1 VADFGEAGRSREM
14 TALLVSLPKKIIV
27 AVDGSEP
34 SMKAVSYAAQLAKL
48 SGSKLMMLN
57 VILLPAFA
65 SPKTL
70 EGLRRDL
77 STKASQILEKSKSVA
92 EALNMDSE
100 SKIVETDHSVVE
112 TIVELS
118 ESEKADLIVLG
129 SRGITM
135 GKLMLGSI
143 AAGTANLAHRPV
155 LVVR

>member
-1 VADFGEAGRSREM
+1 MSI
-14 TALLVSLPKKIIV
+14 SLPKKILV

-34 SMKAVSYAAQLAKL
+34 SMKAVSYAAQLARL
-48 SGSKLMMLN
+48 SGSKLIILT

-70 EGLRRDL
+70 ESLRTDP

-92 EALNMDSE
+92 KTNNMESE
-100 SKIVETDHSVVE
+100 SKILETDRSVVE
-112 TIVELS
+112 KIVES
-118 ESEKADLIVLG
+118 SDAEQADLIVLG

-143 AAGTANLAHRPV
+143 AAGTANLARRPV

>member
-1 VADFGEAGRSREM
+1 MVDPCQTQRARGVTTMS
-14 TALLVSLPKKIIV
+14 VSLPKKILV
-27 AVDGSEP
+27 AVEGSEP

-48 SGSKLMMLN
+48 SGSRLMIVN
-57 VILLPAFA
+57 VILLPSAA

-77 STKASQILEKSKSVA
+77 STKASGVLEKSRSVA
-92 EALNMDSE
+92 KTNNIESE
-100 SKIVETDHSVVE
+100 TKIVETERSVVE
-112 TIVELS
+112 TIVEMS
-118 ESEKADLIVLG
+118 ETENADLIVLG

-143 AAGTANLAHRPV
+143 AAGTANLARRPV

>member
-1 VADFGEAGRSREM
+1 M
-14 TALLVSLPKKIIV
+14 TAMSVSLPKKIIV
-27 AVDGSEP
+27 AVDGSES

-48 SGSKLMMLN
+48 TGSRLMILN

-70 EGLRRDL
+70 ETLRKEL
-77 STKASQILEKSKSVA
+77 STKASQVLEKSKTITDAAMV
-92 EALNMDSE
+92 NSE
-100 SKIVETDHSVVE
+100 SKIAETDHSVVE

-129 SRGITM
+129 SRGTTM